1 MTPAVT
7 EGPAVLP
14 PLVRREQRHRRR
26 ILLSLAVLLV
36 LSISPVVGHHLIG
49 AVPWISASQQHLGI
63 LCLVALHHLLEP
75 VHTVFHTLLYAGLAF
90 AAFDRVRAAQRHAH
104 IMRALPLETPP
115 AGGAVHL
122 AASQAGLSVGRVR
135 VVDGLP
141 NPAFTTGWWRPK
153 VYVARDLAQRLTQDE
168 LVAVLAHEAEHV
180 RRRDPLRLFALRALA
195 GVLFWLPTIRR
206 LADDLSDEAEITAD
220 DAAARQHALPLASA
234 ILRLAGAN
242 VDATEPAI
250 GFQRTDLMARRI
262 RRLAG
267 EDASVGT
274 RVSGASIGA
283 AGTALVMAWASGLMV
298 LHPLV
303 QAGDPLSH
311 CEHRGSWAITH
322 LICPGLQ
329 AASPSGLCPHT
340 ARPER
345 TDTH

>member
-1 MTPAVT
+1 MTPVAHA
-7 EGPAVLP
+7 GSAVLP

-26 ILLSLAVLLV
+26 VLLSLAVLLL
-36 LSISPVVGHHLIG
+36 LSISPVVGHHLIST
-49 AVPWISASQQHLGI
+49 VPWLSASQQHLGI

-90 AAFDRVRAAQRHAH
+90 AAFDRMRAAQRHAH

-122 AASQAGLSVGRVR
+122 AASRAGLSAGRIR

-180 RRRDPLRLFALRALA
+180 RRRDPLRLFGLRALA

-234 ILRLAGAN
+234 SLRLAGAN
-242 VDATEPAI
+242 VDATEPAV
-250 GFQRTDLMARRI
+250 GFQRTDLMVRRI

-303 QAGDPLSH
+303 PAGDPLSH

-322 LICPGLQ
+322 LFCPGLQ
-329 AASPSGLCPHT
+329 AASTPGECPHT
-340 ARPER
+340 VRPQP
-345 TDTH
+345 TGTH

>member
-7 EGPAVLP
+7 ERPAVLP

-26 ILLSLAVLLV
+26 VLLSLAVLLV

-49 AVPWISASQQHLGI
+49 AVPWISASQQHLGV
-63 LCLVALHHLLEP
+63 LCLVALHHLLAP

-90 AAFDRVRAAQRHAH
+90 AAFDRLRAAQRHAH
-104 IMRALPLETPP
+104 IMRALPLETPL
-115 AGGAVHL
+115 AGGTMHL
-122 AASQAGLSVGRVR
+122 AASKAGLRGGRVR

-220 DAAARQHALPLASA
+220 DAAATRYALPLASA

-274 RVSGASIGA
+274 HVSGASIGA

-303 QAGDPLSH
+303 PAGDPLSH

-340 ARPER
+340 ARPQPAG
-345 TDTH
+345 TH

>member
-1 MTPAVT
+1 MTPVAHA
-7 EGPAVLP
+7 GSAVLP

-26 ILLSLAVLLV
+26 VLLSLAVLLL
-36 LSISPVVGHHLIG
+36 LSISPVVGHHLIST
-49 AVPWISASQQHLGI
+49 VPWLSASQQHLGI

-75 VHTVFHTLLYAGLAF
+75 VHTVFHALLYAGIGF
-90 AAFDRVRAAQRHAH
+90 AAFDRLRAARRHAH
-104 IMRALPLETPP
+104 VMRALPLETPP

-122 AASQAGLSVGRVR
+122 AASKAGLSAGRVR
-135 VVDGLP
+135 VVNGLP

-153 VYVARDLAQRLTQDE
+153 VYVARDLAQRLTQNE

-242 VDATEPAI
+242 VDATEPAV

-303 QAGDPLSH
+303 PAGDPLSH

-329 AASPSGLCPHT
+329 EASPSGLCPHT
-340 ARPER
+340 TRPQP
-345 TDTH
+345 TGTH

>member
-7 EGPAVLP
+7 ERPAVLP

-26 ILLSLAVLLV
+26 VLLSLAVLLV

-49 AVPWISASQQHLGI
+49 AVPWISASQQHLGV
-63 LCLVALHHLLEP
+63 LCLVALHHLLAP

-90 AAFDRVRAAQRHAH
+90 AAFDRLRAAQRHAH
-104 IMRALPLETPP
+104 IMRALPLETPL
-115 AGGAVHL
+115 AGGTMHL
-122 AASQAGLSVGRVR
+122 AASKAGLSAGRVR

-220 DAAARQHALPLASA
+220 DAAATRYALPLASA

-274 RVSGASIGA
+274 HVSGASIGA

-298 LHPLV
+298 LHPLAP
-303 QAGDPLSH
+303 AGDPLSH

-340 ARPER
+340 ARPQPAG
-345 TDTH
+345 TH

>member
-7 EGPAVLP
+7 ERPAVLP

-26 ILLSLAVLLV
+26 VLLSLAVLLV

-49 AVPWISASQQHLGI
+49 AVPWISASQQHLGV

-75 VHTVFHTLLYAGLAF
+75 VHTVFHTLLYAGIAF
-90 AAFDRVRAAQRHAH
+90 AAFDRLRAALRNAH
-104 IMRALPLETPP
+104 IMRALPLETPSV
-115 AGGAVHL
+115 GGAVHL
-122 AASQAGLSVGRVR
+122 AASKAGLSAGRVR

-141 NPAFTTGWWRPK
+141 NPAFTTGWWHPK
-153 VYVARDLAQRLTQDE
+153 VYVARELSQRLTPDE

-242 VDATEPAI
+242 VDATEPAV

-274 RVSGASIGA
+274 HVSSASIGA

-303 QAGDPLSH
+303 PAGDPLSH

-329 AASPSGLCPHT
+329 AVSPSGLCPHT
-340 ARPER
+340 ARPQPGG
-345 TDTH
+345 TH

>member
-7 EGPAVLP
+7 ERPAVLP

-26 ILLSLAVLLV
+26 VLLALAVLLV

-49 AVPWISASQQHLGI
+49 AVPWISASQQHLGV
-63 LCLVALHHLLEP
+63 LCLVALHHLLAP

-90 AAFDRVRAAQRHAH
+90 AAFDRIRAAQRHAH

-115 AGGAVHL
+115 AEGAVHL
-122 AASQAGLSVGRVR
+122 AASRAGLSVGRVR
-135 VVDGLP
+135 VVVGLP

-153 VYVARDLAQRLTQDE
+153 VYVARDLGQRLTPDE

-242 VDATEPAI
+242 VDATEPAV

-274 RVSGASIGA
+274 HVSGASIGA

-303 QAGDPLSH
+303 PAGDPLSH

-340 ARPER
+340 ARPQS
-345 TDTH
+345 TGTH

>member
-1 MTPAVT
+1 MTPAIS
-7 EGPAVLP
+7 ERPAVLQ

-36 LSISPVVGHHLIG
+36 LSISPVIGHHLIG
-49 AVPWISASQQHLGI
+49 AVPWISASQQHLGV

-75 VHTVFHTLLYAGLAF
+75 VHEVFHTLLYAGLAF
-90 AAFDRVRAAQRHAH
+90 AAFNRLRAAWSHARV
-104 IMRALPLETPP
+104 MRALSLETPP

-122 AASQAGLSVGRVR
+122 ASSNAGLSAGRVR

-195 GVLFWLPTIRR
+195 GVLFWLPTMRR

-220 DAAARQHALPLASA
+220 DAAARQYALPLASA

-242 VDATEPAI
+242 VDATEPAV

-274 RVSGASIGA
+274 RVSGGSIGA
-283 AGTALVMAWASGLMV
+283 AGTALAIAWASGLMV

-303 QAGDPLSH
+303 PAGDRLSH
-311 CEHRGSWAITH
+311 CEHRESWAITH

-329 AASPSGLCPHT
+329 ATSSSGLCPHT
-340 ARPER
+340 ARLQP
-345 TDTH
+345 TGTN

>member
-1 MTPAVT
+1 MATVPTAI
-7 EGPAVLP
+7 LP
-14 PLVRREQRHRRR
+14 PLVQREQRHRRR
-26 ILLSLAVLLV
+26 VLLSLAVLLV

-49 AVPWISASQQHLGI
+49 AVPWLSASQQHLGI

-75 VHTVFHTLLYAGLAF
+75 VHAVFHVLLYAGLAF
-90 AAFDRVRAAQRHAH
+90 AAFDRLRAAQRHAH
-104 IMRALPLETPP
+104 VMRALPLETPP

-122 AASQAGLSVGRVR
+122 AASKAGLGVGRVR

-180 RRRDPLRLFALRALA
+180 RRRDPLRLFVLRALA
-195 GVLFWLPTIRR
+195 GVLFWLPAIRR
-206 LADDLSDEAEITAD
+206 LVDDLSDEAEITAD
-220 DAAARQHALPLASA
+220 DAAARQHVLPLASA

-250 GFQRTDLMARRI
+250 GFQRADLMARRI

-274 RVSGASIGA
+274 HVSGASIGA

-303 QAGDPLSH
+303 PAGDPLSH
-311 CEHRGSWAITH
+311 CEHRGSLAITH

-329 AASPSGLCPHT
+329 AASTPDLCPHT
-340 ARPER
+340 ARPQP
-345 TDTH
+345 TGTP